1 MRNPPR
7 SLPMRRH
14 WFLGQATALV
24 GWMMTATTASGQA
37 TVKTPPDLA
46 RVARSIMLAA
56 KYATLATLDETKG
69 PRTRMVQ
76 PQPPDSL
83 FTVWFATNPRTRK
96 VRDIAR
102 DGRVVMH
109 YFDPVREGYV
119 SLIGRGRV
127 VRDLPTKLAHWDPAW
142 DAFYKSRDTS
152 VVLIEVRA
160 DRLEIVSDKD
170 GVTGDQATW
179 QPPVLTVRRRR

>member
-1 MRNPPR
+1 MRNPSP
-7 SLPMRRH
+7 SLPVRRH
-14 WFLGQATALV
+14 RFPGRAIALV
-24 GWMMTATTASGQA
+24 GWLITSTTASGQA
-37 TVKTPPDLA
+37 AVKTPPDLA
-46 RVARSIMLAA
+46 RVARNIITAA
-56 KYATLATLDETKG
+56 KYATLVTLDEGKG

-96 VRDIAR
+96 VQDIAR

-127 VRDLPTKLAHWDPAW
+127 VRDLPTKLAHWNPAW
-142 DAFYKSRDTS
+142 DAFYENRDTS

-179 QPPVLTVRRRR
+179 RPPVLTVRRRR

>member
-1 MRNPPR
+1 MLAATMPVHAQVPGARPDTAGIA
-7 SLPMRRH
+7 RR
-14 WFLGQATALV
+14 
-24 GWMMTATTASGQA
+24 
-37 TVKTPPDLA
+37 
-46 RVARSIMLAA
+46 IMIAA
-56 KYATLATLDETKG
+56 KYATLATLDETRG

-76 PQPPDSL
+76 PQPPDSQ

-96 VRDIAR
+96 VRDITR
-102 DGRVVMH
+102 DGRVVLH
-109 YFDPVREGYV
+109 YFDPARDSYV
-119 SLIGRGRV
+119 SLIGRARV
-127 VRDLPTKLAHWDPAW
+127 VRDMPTKLAHWDPAW

-179 QPPVLTVRRRR
+179 RPPVFTVRRRR